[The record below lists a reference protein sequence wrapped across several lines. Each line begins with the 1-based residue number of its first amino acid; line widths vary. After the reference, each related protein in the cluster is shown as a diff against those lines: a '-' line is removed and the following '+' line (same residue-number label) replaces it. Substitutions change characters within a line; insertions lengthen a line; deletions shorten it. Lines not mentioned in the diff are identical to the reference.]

1 MAVHTT
7 INGLTRDQ
15 LIEALK
21 TERDCG
27 KDIKEVWSQW
37 GHQPGKPELA
47 HALWPILAAK
57 IARCRTDP
65 DAPVPEIAEVIH
77 DAYLVAQRWR
87 FLSFALSE
95 ESAAPVL
102 DASWSAVTLRCRRF
116 GVVGLETSAFLEE
129 DHVDDLR
136 LGVLPFRV
144 LSRLRS

>member
-65 DAPVPEIAEVIH
+65 DAPVPEIAEVIMTRTSSRSAGGFSH
-77 DAYLVAQRWR
+77 SRSARSRQRRYLMLHGR
-87 FLSFALSE
+87 
-95 ESAAPVL
+95 P
-102 DASWSAVTLRCRRF
+102 
-116 GVVGLETSAFLEE
+116 
-129 DHVDDLR
+129 
-136 LGVLPFRV
+136 
-144 LSRLRS
+144 